1 MLDEPVLSN
10 SFLVPEFQ
18 TVQNPG
24 RLQPGKKLLFIQC
37 QGFPDE
43 NTFNDIYPKYAN
55 FLKLH
60 GFEETELLRACGFNE
75 PGAAVNDP
83 QVRKQLEELCARML

>member
-18 TVQNPG
+18 TAQNPG